1 MGRQV
6 SRKSSEG
13 TGLKTGKIGLFCSAA
28 AVTGMLSTGFV
39 LSTTGEVQAQQ
50 RTSLFELIF
59 NPRAREKRRLRQQ
72 HHEQQRLKAKR
83 RAAAPKVRISAPKVY
98 TYKPDTM
105 KTVDLTPLSTVEI
118 ASADPYAGPFITSAF
133 DESRRFLEGQKITA
147 TKEVGEALIAYYSE
161 NHDFV
166 WIDGT
171 APNDNARAALAVME
185 RAAEVGLS
193 PADYRIE
200 LPTDGFDMTAMAD
213 RQRELMLFEMNMSA
227 KALTYVLD
235 ATRGRIDPNRL
246 SGYHDF
252 ERKKVDL
259 ASALGNLAATA
270 DAGVYLSGSNPGND
284 KFKAL
289 VAALA
294 EMRGADQEEMI
305 VIAKGT
311 FLKPGTKNPELSN
324 VVAAIRKRGSDK
336 LLVDHGL
343 TLYEFET
350 GGSDR
355 YSPELVKLVKDFQ
368 RENGLSV
375 DGIVGKMTIS
385 KLTDMSNEDKVDK
398 LVLAMER
405 LRWLPR
411 SLGTRHV
418 FINQPAYRATYVAN
432 GKDSLSMRAI
442 VGKRSNQTSF
452 FQDEIERVEFN
463 PYWGVPGSI
472 IVNEMLPK
480 LRQDPSYLD
489 RLGYEVTDRRGRRIS
504 SRSVN
509 WWKVGVNVP
518 VDVRQPPGRNNALGE
533 LKILFPNEHAIYMH
547 DTPTKKLFE
556 RDARAFSHGCVRL
569 QDPRGMAAAVLGSTR
584 EHVDAQVEQGSNL
597 AEHLQERIPVY
608 VSYFTAWPQDNGGV
622 EYYADMYGR
631 DKRLDEAIARTNKA
645 RGNG

>member
-6 SRKSSEG
+6 SRESSEG

-72 HHEQQRLKAKR
+72 HQEQERLKAKR

-133 DESRRFLEGQKITA
+133 DESRRFLEGQKITT

-171 APNDNARAALAVME
+171 APNDNARAAIEVME

-200 LPTDGFDMTAMAD
+200 MPTDGFDMTAMAD

-259 ASALGNLAATA
+259 TSALGNLAATA
-270 DAGVYLSGSNPGND
+270 DAGVYLSGSNPSND

-294 EMRGADQEEMI
+294 EMRGADQEERI

-311 FLKPGTKNPELSN
+311 FLKPGTKNPELAN

-343 TLYEFET
+343 TLYEFEI

-385 KLTDMSNEDKVDK
+385 KLVDMSNEDKVEK

-533 LKILFPNEHAIYMH
+533 LKILFPNKHAIYMH

-569 QDPRGMAAAVLGSTR
+569 QDPRGMAAAVLGSSR
-584 EHVDAQVEQGSNL
+584 EHVDAQIEQGSNL